1 MRVRF
6 TPRSLAD
13 AKRMKSWW
21 QRHRPKA
28 PDLFEQE
35 LDSALARIASAPNV
49 GSAYEAQ
56 DQSIHV
62 RRVLMRKT
70 HNHVYYAVEGNEIVV
85 LTVWGALRGRGP
97 RF

>member
-6 TPRSLAD
+6 TPRALAD
-13 AKRMKSWW
+13 AKRMKTWW

-35 LDSALARIASAPNV
+35 LDSAPARIASAPNV

-56 DQSIHV
+56 DRNIPV
-62 RRVLMRKT
+62 RKVLMRKT
-70 HNHVYYAVEGNEIVV
+70 HNRVYYAVEGDDIVV
-85 LTVWGALRGRGP
+85 LTVWGALRRRGP
-97 RF
+97 RL